1 MRNGTLLAIIGLLP
15 AAACAGGSAPA
26 PTPNAGTGPTT
37 SFSYRVPTPPTAL
50 YHVDD
55 SVVVS
60 VSTAA
65 GDIEVT
71 TTTLLTMNMVFAR
84 DVAGVGIYG
93 TVVGFNVASSSPG
106 MGTRSAG
113 AEDVTGPLAL
123 VLGRQGHVE
132 VGAMPSLD
140 SAVMDLTPFPAV
152 AFEIFPRL
160 PARPIGRGGTWVDTV
175 TWAVEEETSESAT
188 QTVYTYT
195 LMGDTLVEGETL
207 LNIAMQGDITM
218 EMLEG
223 VGDAVVRQTL
233 SGSTTGYVLWDPER
247 NLPKYSASQRT
258 IEGTNQVPGA
268 GTIRMSISGPV
279 RIWAVY

>member
-15 AAACAGGSAPA
+15 AAACAGGPGAAPA
-26 PTPNAGTGPTT
+26 PNAGTGPTT
-37 SFSYRVPTPPTAL
+37 SFSYRVPSPPTAL

-84 DVAGVGIYG
+84 DVAGVGIVG
-93 TVVGFNVASSSPG
+93 TVVGFNVVSSSPG
-106 MGTRSAG
+106 MGARSAD
-113 AEDVTGPLAL
+113 ADDVNGPLAL

-132 VGAMPSLD
+132 IGAMPSLD

-175 TWAVEEETSESAT
+175 TWAVEEETAESAT

-195 LMGDTLVEGETL
+195 LVGDTLVEGETL

-233 SGSTTGYVLWDPER
+233 TGSTTGYVLWDPER
-247 NLPKYSASQRT
+247 NLPKYAASQRT

-268 GTIRMSISGPV
+268 GTIQMSISGPV

>member
-15 AAACAGGSAPA
+15 AAACAGGPGAA

-60 VSTAA
+60 VGTAA
-65 GDIEVT
+65 GDFEVT

-84 DVAGVGIYG
+84 DVAGVGIVG
-93 TVVGFNVASSSPG
+93 TVVGFNSVSTSPV
-106 MGTRSAG
+106 MGTRSAD
-113 AEDVTGPLAL
+113 ADDVTGPLAL
-123 VLGRQGHVE
+123 VLSRQGHVE

-140 SAVMDLTPFPAV
+140 SAVADLTPFPGV
-152 AFEIFPRL
+152 AFEMFPRL
-160 PARPIGRGGTWVDTV
+160 PGRPIGQGGTWVDTV

-195 LMGDTLVEGETL
+195 LMGDTLVDGETL
-207 LNIAMQGDITM
+207 LNIAMQGEITM
-218 EMLEG
+218 ELLEG
-223 VGDAVVRQTL
+223 VGDAVARQRLT
-233 SGSTTGYVLWDPER
+233 GSTSGYVLWDPER
-247 NLPKYSASQRT
+247 NLPKYSASYRE
-258 IEGTNQVPGA
+258 IEGTNQMPGA
-268 GTIRMSISGPV
+268 GTVRMRIRGPV
-279 RIWAVY
+279 RVWAVY